1 MKKWLK
7 ILIII
12 LSSIVLL
19 LALVLL
25 LVSPIAKS
33 YVNKHGKE
41 LIGREIHVEKL
52 RVNALAG
59 RVRIYDLAVYE
70 EDDTTRFFHF
80 DTLDVSV
87 KLRKLLGNE
96 LYVRHITL
104 AGPKVRVIQNGN
116 RFNFTSIIDHFASDE
131 PKEKDTTSS
140 NWSLGFYNIRLSEG
154 EIYYADNKLASEW
167 DLKNLNIKIPGVYF
181 DGSENTDAGIAL
193 QLADGGTLRT
203 EASINM
209 DNNEFDVKLWLEKF
223 AISNVKAYLADV
235 MNVGK
240 MDGMLDA
247 SLSAKGNLSD
257 IMKMVI
263 SGNVAIG
270 GVDIRDTKNNQV
282 VALNKLAV
290 NVNGINLDE
299 NFYDIKSVTL
309 AGLESHFDRYKDGSN
324 FSKLFS
330 TKGKSEP
337 STEETTEQDVKE
349 TQKQSSK
356 DDTKKVSKPM
366 KLKVGKFAVEDA
378 QFTFNDYTLPDAF
391 SFPVK
396 KLNIT
401 ADNISTSG
409 DNNAKLFAQLPHG
422 GVAMIKWHGNID
434 NWKQNQSLILNIKNL
449 QLKDLSPYSVAY
461 LGCPFTDGT
470 FSFTS
475 ENNIRFSQLD
485 GRNKI
490 DLFNPEVGDKR
501 SDVEPQVKIPLK
513 AALFILKDKDDR
525 VELDVPVAGNI
536 DSPEFSYMKIVWKTL
551 GNLIV
556 KVATSPFR
564 AAGKALGLSGDLD
577 FIAYNPLQTS
587 FSSEQYNT
595 FNKIVDVLQYDTS
608 IMITLVPQLDM
619 EKAWHQQ
626 SLYLLKEEFF
636 LARHPEKAPANIL
649 PQAVIY
655 DQVNAIASK
664 DTAFVRYLQRKGLQS
679 RRPSDK
685 EIQRFAETH
694 YPKDAA
700 MASLEVLAGMR
711 DQFVR
716 RFFSEQGIQTTRLAI
731 APLEKGVQSSGYTIN
746 SEYEDEYVE
755 EEEQ

>member
-7 ILIII
+7 ILIIT
-12 LSSIVLL
+12 LSSIFAL
-19 LALVLL
+19 LAIVLL

-33 YVNKHGKE
+33 YVNNHGKE
-41 LIGREIHVEKL
+41 LIGREIHVDKL

-59 RVRIYDLAVYE
+59 RVRIYNLDVYE
-70 EDDTTRFFHF
+70 EDDTTKFFQF

-104 AGPKVRVIQNGN
+104 AGPKVRVLQNGN
-116 RFNFTSIIDHFASDE
+116 RFNFTSIIEHFSSDE
-131 PKEKDTTSS
+131 PKEEDTTSS
-140 NWSLGFYNIRLSEG
+140 NWSLGFYNIRLSDG
-154 EIYYADNKLASEW
+154 EIYYADNKLSSEW

-209 DNNEFDVKLWLEKF
+209 DNNEFDVRLWLEKF
-223 AISNVKAYLADV
+223 AISNVKAYLADM

-240 MDGMLDA
+240 MDGLLEA

-263 SGNVAIG
+263 SGNVALN
-270 GVDIRDTKNNQV
+270 GVDIRDNKDNQV
-282 VALNKLAV
+282 VSLSKLAM
-290 NVNGINLDE
+290 NVNGINLDD
-299 NFYDIKSVTL
+299 NLYDIKSVTL
-309 AGLESHFDRYKDGSN
+309 SGLESHFDRYADGSN
-324 FSKLFS
+324 FSRLFAMTEKDNTAVEDS
-330 TKGKSEP
+330 TVQKTTDA
-337 STEETTEQDVKE
+337 TEKA
-349 TQKQSSK
+349 
-356 DDTKKVSKPM
+356 SKPM
-366 KLKVGKFAVEDA
+366 KLKVGKFAIDDA
-378 QFTFNDYTLPDAF
+378 QFTYNDYTLPDAF

-396 KLNIT
+396 KLNIM
-401 ADNISTSG
+401 AENISTSG

-422 GVAMIKWHGNID
+422 GVALIKWHGNID
-434 NWKQNQSLILNIKNL
+434 NWKQNQSLTLNIKNL
-449 QLKDLSPYSVAY
+449 QLKDLSPYAVAY

-475 ENNIRFSQLD
+475 DNNIRFSQLD
-485 GRNKI
+485 GHNKI
-490 DLFNPEVGDKR
+490 DLFNPEVGEKR
-501 SDVEPQVKIPLK
+501 SDVEAQVNIPLK
-513 AALFILKDKDDR
+513 AALFILKDKDNR

-551 GNLIV
+551 GNLLV

-564 AAGKALGLSGDLD
+564 AVGKALGLSGDLD

-587 FSSEQYNT
+587 FTSEQYST
-595 FNKIVDVLQYDTS
+595 FNKIAEVLQYDTN

-619 EKAWHQQ
+619 EQAWHQQ
-626 SLYLLKEEFF
+626 SLYLLKEEFY
-636 LARHPEKAPANIL
+636 LARHPEKAPGNML
-649 PQAVIY
+649 PQAVLY
-655 DQVNAIASK
+655 DHVNAVSSK
-664 DTAFVRYLQRKGLQS
+664 DTAFVRYMQGKGLQS
-679 RRPSDK
+679 RRPSEK
-685 EIQRFAETH
+685 EVQRFAESL
-694 YPKDAA
+694 YPKDAS

-716 RFFSEQGIQTTRLAI
+716 RFFSEQGITMSRFVI
-731 APLEKGVQSSGYTIN
+731 APLDKESKASGYTIN

-755 EEEQ
+755 EEQ